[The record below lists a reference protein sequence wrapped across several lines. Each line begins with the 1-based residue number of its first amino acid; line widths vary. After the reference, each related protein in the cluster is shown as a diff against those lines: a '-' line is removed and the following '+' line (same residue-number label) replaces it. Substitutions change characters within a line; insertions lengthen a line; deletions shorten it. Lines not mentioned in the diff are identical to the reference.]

1 MNSAALHNTAPNA
14 WVVRGALTF
23 DTVPA
28 LWQQTAVWLQGNVP
42 LTIDLAEVGLIDS
55 AGLALLL
62 GWQGRAQVAGL
73 TLRYQNLPQR
83 LLALAS
89 ITDTQTLLTGG

>member
-1 MNSAALHNTAPNA
+1 MNSAALHNTAPSA

-23 DTVPA
+23 DTVPG
-28 LWQQTAVWLQGNVP
+28 LWQQTADWLKGQVP

-89 ITDTQTLLTGG
+89 ITDTQSLLTGG

>member
-1 MNSAALHNTAPNA
+1 MNTAALHNTAPGA

-28 LWQQTAVWLQGNVP
+28 LWQQTAVWLKGNEP
-42 LTIDLAEVGLIDS
+42 LSVDLAEVGVVDS

-62 GWQGRAQVAGL
+62 GWQGRAEVAGV

>member
-1 MNSAALHNTAPNA
+1 MNSAALHNAAPNA

-23 DTVPA
+23 DTVPG
-28 LWQQTAVWLQGNVP
+28 LWQQTAVWLHGNVP

-62 GWQGRAQVAGL
+62 GWQGRAQVAGVRL
-73 TLRYQNLPQR
+73 QYHNLPQR